1 MTDNEIKSLIAESV
15 LTIKGYVDA
24 VHQNVNIRIDSLEL
38 RFNTLESKVDTLE
51 SKVDT
56 IIDILKNGVK

>member
-1 MTDNEIKSLIAESV
+1 MNQDIADV
-15 LTIKGYVDA
+15 LTKGILNLKTQLDDLDVKVDNLQAYVDK
-24 VHQNVNIRIDSLEL
+24 
-38 RFNTLESKVDTLE
+38 RFEQVDKRFIKLE